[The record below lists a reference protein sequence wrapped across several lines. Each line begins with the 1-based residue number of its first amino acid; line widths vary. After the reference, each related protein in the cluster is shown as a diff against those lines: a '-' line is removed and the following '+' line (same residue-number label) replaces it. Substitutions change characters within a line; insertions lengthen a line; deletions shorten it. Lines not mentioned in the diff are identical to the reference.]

1 MKGRNIMGCFQLII
15 ICSTIIFVLFKLY
28 KKFGIDTFQAI
39 VFNYFTAFIIGVAL
53 YHNEWNPNA
62 LQEQTWMFFSAGTS
76 ILFIGLFLL
85 MAFSSQSNGVAST
98 SIAVKMS
105 MAISLIIMIISYG
118 EEVSALKTAAILL
131 AILGV
136 FLVSYGGKNKTKMAS
151 GWMLLV
157 LFIGSGTLDFTLNLV
172 QKHILQ
178 SLTAS
183 LFSAI
188 SLGLAGIIGSVVL
201 IFRIIQNKTQLR
213 AKNLV
218 AGIILGVPNFFSIYL
233 LLLSYKTTGWTDS
246 TVLAITNVN
255 VVLFSAVVGFLIF
268 SEEANKRKIIGLI
281 AAISAI
287 VSLYFAN

>member
-1 MKGRNIMGCFQLII
+1 MIALALSIF
-15 ICSTIIFVLFKLY
+15 CSTIIFVLFKLF

-39 VFNYFTAFIIGVAL
+39 VFNYFTAFIIGVSL

-62 LQEQTWMFFSAGTS
+62 LQEQTWMFFSAGSS

-105 MAISLIIMIISYG
+105 MAISLIIMILSYD

-136 FLVSYGGKNKTKMAS
+136 FLVSYSGKNKTKMAS

-246 TVLAITNVN
+246 TVLAITNVS
-255 VVLFSAVVGFLIF
+255 VVLFSAVIGFLIF

>member
-1 MKGRNIMGCFQLII
+1 MIALALSIF
-15 ICSTIIFVLFKLY
+15 CSTIIFVLFKLF

-136 FLVSYGGKNKTKMAS
+136 FLVSHSGKNKTKMAS

-246 TVLAITNVN
+246 TVLAITNVS
-255 VVLFSAVVGFLIF
+255 VVLFSAVIGFLMF

>member
-1 MKGRNIMGCFQLII
+1 MIALALSIF
-15 ICSTIIFVLFKLY
+15 CSTIIFVLFKLF

-39 VFNYFTAFIIGVAL
+39 VFNYFTAFIIGVSL

-136 FLVSYGGKNKTKMAS
+136 FLVSYSGKNKTKMAS

-157 LFIGSGTLDFTLNLV
+157 LFIGSGTLDYTLSLV

-201 IFRIIQNKTQLR
+201 IVRIIQNKTQLR
-213 AKNLV
+213 AKNLI

-246 TVLAITNVN
+246 TVLAITNVS
-255 VVLFSAVVGFLIF
+255 VVLFSAIIGFLIF

>member
-1 MKGRNIMGCFQLII
+1 MIALALSIF
-15 ICSTIIFVLFKLY
+15 CSTIIFVLFKLF

-39 VFNYFTAFIIGVAL
+39 VFNYFTAFIIGVSL

-118 EEVSALKTAAILL
+118 EEVSALKTAAIIL

-136 FLVSYGGKNKTKMAS
+136 FLVSYSGKNRTKMAS

-188 SLGLAGIIGSVVL
+188 SLGLAGIIGSAVL
-201 IFRIIQNKTQLR
+201 IVRIIQNKTQLR
-213 AKNLV
+213 AKNLI

-246 TVLAITNVN
+246 TVLAITNVS
-255 VVLFSAVVGFLIF
+255 VVLFSAVIGFLIF

>member
-1 MKGRNIMGCFQLII
+1 MIALALSIF
-15 ICSTIIFVLFKLY
+15 CSTIIFVLFKLF

-136 FLVSYGGKNKTKMAS
+136 FLVSYSGKNKTKMAS

-172 QKHILQ
+172 QKHILK

-188 SLGLAGIIGSVVL
+188 SLGLAGIIGSGVL
-201 IFRIIQNKTQLR
+201 IVRVIQNKTQLR

-246 TVLAITNVN
+246 TVLAITNVS
-255 VVLFSAVVGFLIF
+255 VVLFSAVIGFLIF
-268 SEEANKRKIIGLI
+268 SEEANKPKIIGLI

>member
-1 MKGRNIMGCFQLII
+1 MIALALSIF
-15 ICSTIIFVLFKLY
+15 CSTIIFVLFKLY

-136 FLVSYGGKNKTKMAS
+136 FLVSYSGKNKTKMAS

-246 TVLAITNVN
+246 TVLAITNVS

>member
-1 MKGRNIMGCFQLII
+1 MIALALSIF
-15 ICSTIIFVLFKLY
+15 CSTIIFVLFKLF

-39 VFNYFTAFIIGVAL
+39 VFNYFTAFIIGVSL

-62 LQEQTWMFFSAGTS
+62 LQEQTWMFFSVGTS

-118 EEVSALKTAAILL
+118 EEVSALKTAAIIL

-136 FLVSYGGKNKTKMAS
+136 FLVSYSGKNRTKMAS

-188 SLGLAGIIGSVVL
+188 SLGLAGIIGSAVL
-201 IFRIIQNKTQLR
+201 IVRIIQNKTQLR
-213 AKNLV
+213 AKNLI

-246 TVLAITNVN
+246 TVLAITNVS
-255 VVLFSAVVGFLIF
+255 VVLFSAVIGFLIF

>member
-1 MKGRNIMGCFQLII
+1 MIALALSIF
-15 ICSTIIFVLFKLY
+15 CSTIIFVLFKLF

-136 FLVSYGGKNKTKMAS
+136 FLVSYSGKNKTKMAS

-218 AGIILGVPNFFSIYL
+218 AGIVLGVPNFFSIYL

-246 TVLAITNVN
+246 TVLAITNVS
-255 VVLFSAVVGFLIF
+255 VVLFSAVIGFLIF

>member
-1 MKGRNIMGCFQLII
+1 MIALALSIF
-15 ICSTIIFVLFKLY
+15 CSTIIFVLFKLFR
-28 KKFGIDTFQAI
+28 KFGIDTFQAI
-39 VFNYFTAFIIGVAL
+39 VFNYFTAFIIGVSL

-105 MAISLIIMIISYG
+105 IAISLIIMIISYG

-136 FLVSYGGKNKTKMAS
+136 FLVSYSGKNRTKMAS

-172 QKHILQ
+172 QKQILQ

-188 SLGLAGIIGSVVL
+188 SLGLAGIIGSAVL
-201 IFRIIQNKTQLR
+201 IVRIIQNKTQLR
-213 AKNLV
+213 AKNLI

-246 TVLAITNVN
+246 TVLAITNVS
-255 VVLFSAVVGFLIF
+255 VVLFSAVIGFLIF

>member
-1 MKGRNIMGCFQLII
+1 MIALALSIF
-15 ICSTIIFVLFKLY
+15 CSTIIFVLFKLY

-136 FLVSYGGKNKTKMAS
+136 FLVSYSGKNKTKMAS

-246 TVLAITNVN
+246 TVLAITNVS
-255 VVLFSAVVGFLIF
+255 VVLFSAVIGFLIF

>member
-1 MKGRNIMGCFQLII
+1 MIALALSIF
-15 ICSTIIFVLFKLY
+15 CSTIIFVLFKLF

-39 VFNYFTAFIIGVAL
+39 VFNYFTAFIIGVSL

-118 EEVSALKTAAILL
+118 EEVYALKTAAILL

-136 FLVSYGGKNKTKMAS
+136 FLVSYSGKNRTKMAS

-188 SLGLAGIIGSVVL
+188 SLGLAGIIGSAVL
-201 IFRIIQNKTQLR
+201 IVRIIQNKTQLR
-213 AKNLV
+213 AKNLI

-246 TVLAITNVN
+246 TVLAITNVS
-255 VVLFSAVVGFLIF
+255 VVLFSAVIGFLIF

>member
-1 MKGRNIMGCFQLII
+1 MIALALSIF
-15 ICSTIIFVLFKLY
+15 CSTIIFVLFKLF

-136 FLVSYGGKNKTKMAS
+136 FLVSYSGKNKTKIAS

-246 TVLAITNVN
+246 TVLAITNVS
-255 VVLFSAVVGFLIF
+255 VVLFSAVIGFLIF

>member
-1 MKGRNIMGCFQLII
+1 MIALALSIF
-15 ICSTIIFVLFKLY
+15 CSTIIFVLFKLF

-39 VFNYFTAFIIGVAL
+39 VFNYFTAFIIGVSL

-105 MAISLIIMIISYG
+105 IAISLIIMIISYG

-136 FLVSYGGKNKTKMAS
+136 FLVSYSGKNRTKMAS

-172 QKHILQ
+172 QKQILQ

-188 SLGLAGIIGSVVL
+188 SLGLAGIIGSAVL
-201 IFRIIQNKTQLR
+201 IVRIIQNKTQLR
-213 AKNLV
+213 AKNLI

-246 TVLAITNVN
+246 TVLAITNVS
-255 VVLFSAVVGFLIF
+255 VVLFSAVIGFLIF

>member
-1 MKGRNIMGCFQLII
+1 MIALALSIF
-15 ICSTIIFVLFKLY
+15 CSTIIFVLFKLF

-39 VFNYFTAFIIGVAL
+39 VFNYFTAFIIGVSL

-136 FLVSYGGKNKTKMAS
+136 FLVSYSGKNRTKMAS

-188 SLGLAGIIGSVVL
+188 SLGLAGIIGSAVL
-201 IFRIIQNKTQLR
+201 IVRIIQNKTQLR
-213 AKNLV
+213 AKNLI

-233 LLLSYKTTGWTDS
+233 LLLSYKTTRWTDS
-246 TVLAITNVN
+246 TVLAITNVS
-255 VVLFSAVVGFLIF
+255 VVLFSAVIGFLIF

>member
-1 MKGRNIMGCFQLII
+1 
-15 ICSTIIFVLFKLY
+15 
-28 KKFGIDTFQAI
+28 
-39 VFNYFTAFIIGVAL
+39 
-53 YHNEWNPNA
+53 
-62 LQEQTWMFFSAGTS
+62 
-76 ILFIGLFLL
+76 
-85 MAFSSQSNGVAST
+85 
-98 SIAVKMS
+98 

-136 FLVSYGGKNKTKMAS
+136 FLVSHSGKNKTKMAS

-246 TVLAITNVN
+246 TVLAITNVS
-255 VVLFSAVVGFLIF
+255 VVLFSAVIGFLMF

>member
-1 MKGRNIMGCFQLII
+1 MIALALSIF
-15 ICSTIIFVLFKLY
+15 CSTIIFVLFKLF

-136 FLVSYGGKNKTKMAS
+136 FLVSYSGKNKTKMAS

-172 QKHILQ
+172 QKHILK

-188 SLGLAGIIGSVVL
+188 SLGLAGIIGSGVL
-201 IFRIIQNKTQLR
+201 IVRVIQNKTQLR

-246 TVLAITNVN
+246 TVLAITNVS
-255 VVLFSAVVGFLIF
+255 VVLFSAVIGFLIF

>member
-1 MKGRNIMGCFQLII
+1 MIALALSIF
-15 ICSTIIFVLFKLY
+15 CSTIIFVLFKLF

-136 FLVSYGGKNKTKMAS
+136 FLVSYSGKNKTKMAS

-246 TVLAITNVN
+246 TVLAITNVS
-255 VVLFSAVVGFLIF
+255 VVLFSAVIGFLIF

>member
-1 MKGRNIMGCFQLII
+1 MIALALSIF
-15 ICSTIIFVLFKLY
+15 CSTIIFVLFKLF

-136 FLVSYGGKNKTKMAS
+136 FLVSYSGKNKTKMAS

-201 IFRIIQNKTQLR
+201 IFRIIQNKTHLR
-213 AKNLV
+213 AKNLI
-218 AGIILGVPNFFSIYL
+218 AGIVLGVPNFFSIYL

-246 TVLAITNVN
+246 TVLAITNVS
-255 VVLFSAVVGFLIF
+255 VVLFSAVIGFLIF

>member
-1 MKGRNIMGCFQLII
+1 MIALALSIF
-15 ICSTIIFVLFKLY
+15 CSTIIFVLFKLF

-39 VFNYFTAFIIGVAL
+39 VFNYFTAFIIGVSL

-118 EEVSALKTAAILL
+118 EEVSALKKAAILL

-136 FLVSYGGKNKTKMAS
+136 FLVSYSGKNKTKMAS

-157 LFIGSGTLDFTLNLV
+157 LFIGSGTLDFTLSLV

-201 IFRIIQNKTQLR
+201 IVRIIQIKTQLR
-213 AKNLV
+213 AKNLI

-246 TVLAITNVN
+246 TVLAITNVS
-255 VVLFSAVVGFLIF
+255 VVLFSAVIGFLIF

>member
-1 MKGRNIMGCFQLII
+1 MIALALSIF
-15 ICSTIIFVLFKLY
+15 CSTIIFVLFKLF

-136 FLVSYGGKNKTKMAS
+136 FLVSYIGKNKTKMAS

-246 TVLAITNVN
+246 TVLAITNVS
-255 VVLFSAVVGFLIF
+255 VVLFSAVIGFLIF